1 MIPSIQT
8 TIAHLFD
15 QSSILLNACSAHSHC
30 HPGTSPLPTRV
41 LDVQPDPDTGKIRL
55 CEAKGKSAPYT
66 TLSYIWG
73 GPQPL
78 TTTKD
83 TLSTHVLT
91 GFNESDAPLTIRD
104 AVQTTRNLGLRYL
117 WIDALCIIQDDD
129 DDKNREIARMRDIY
143 KRSSLTIV
151 AAGARSVHEG
161 FLHCLRPLDCDLRF
175 NISEIPT
182 DHAGNED
189 AVSKSE
195 HKIRGMLF
203 IRRRAE
209 ATTTIP
215 RPVDARAW
223 TLGERLLSP
232 RILVFGTD
240 SLTWQC
246 REDNAILY
254 GEAYGGKIVGSE
266 RLPINLLCN
275 EIQREPSA
283 AIMEAELAWSEVLA
297 DYGDRGLAFSYDKLI
312 ALAGVAEEF
321 HRVFGGRYLA
331 GLWERKL
338 AEGLLWMVHT
348 PRSRRSGYKA
358 PSWSW
363 ASVDGE
369 ILTLAWEH
377 LRDFEVLDCQ
387 VDLAVKELPFGA
399 VDGGYIKVKGLMR
412 AAKVNVEKKSLISV
426 SEGGKGDSIGNVNLD
441 YILDSQSGI
450 ENSHWEDDCCLRV
463 CCIQIAWGVGPG
475 PVGLVMLPVRDG
487 VYRRLAKFTA
497 PGRKDWFLEEGLQMQ
512 EIVIQ

>member
-1 MIPSIQT
+1 M
-8 TIAHLFD
+8 
-15 QSSILLNACSAHSHC
+15 
-30 HPGTSPLPTRV
+30 
-41 LDVQPDPDTGKIRL
+41 DVRPDPDTGKIRL